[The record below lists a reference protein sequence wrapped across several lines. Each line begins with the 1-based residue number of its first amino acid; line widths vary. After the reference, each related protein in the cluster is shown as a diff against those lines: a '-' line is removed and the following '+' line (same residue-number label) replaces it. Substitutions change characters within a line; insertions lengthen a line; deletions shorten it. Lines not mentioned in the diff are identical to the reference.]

1 MLRQLARLTIPVG
14 AAGERACAI
23 AVYADAADRTFPAA
37 ERGFEGVACVD
48 DASRAL
54 ILLCDVW
61 SATRLPR
68 LRDWALG
75 LLEFLLYMQLDDGR
89 FVNFIS
95 DRSGQ
100 RNAEG
105 VTSFPGGNFWH
116 ARGVRA
122 LARATVTLG
131 GERTRAGLERGLEH
145 IRTARDVPSDI
156 RSVHVLMA
164 MELIRTGAFDSLRA
178 DVETWCDE
186 IAACR
191 RDGVLF
197 DNPDQLEPHLW
208 GHQQE
213 GVLAEAGEFLGRD
226 DLIAVARKSALSY
239 LAPRIESGFDEPTVQ
254 PYGVASAVYS
264 VERLRAVTGEQRFD
278 ELWRMARAWF
288 DGRNPARGAVYDRA
302 QGRVYD
308 GIDQG
313 VLNVHSGAESNVVA
327 GQALLD
333 HVIRTAPSLAPVV
346 EDCFASDARERLD
359 VARRARQSGRRP
371 AERVDAV
378 SLPDTFGGYGR

>member
-1 MLRQLARLTIPVG
+1 MLRQLARLTVPVDS
-14 AAGERACAI
+14 AGKRACAI

-48 DASRAL
+48 DAARAL
-54 ILLCDVW
+54 ILFTDVW
-61 SATRLPR
+61 AATSLPR
-68 LRDWALG
+68 MREWALG
-75 LLEFLLYMQLDDGR
+75 LLDFLLYMQLEDGR
-89 FVNFIS
+89 FVNFIT
-95 DRSGQ
+95 DWSG
-100 RNAEG
+100 RHNGHG

-131 GERTRAGLERGLEH
+131 EERARVALERGLDH
-145 IRTARDVPSDI
+145 IRAARDVPADI
-156 RSVHVLMA
+156 RSIHVLTA
-164 MELIRTGAFDSLRA
+164 MELLRAGAFPELRA
-178 DVETWCDE
+178 ELPIWCDE

-213 GVLAEAGEFLGRD
+213 GVLADAGQLLGRD
-226 DLIAVARKSALSY
+226 DLIAVARQSALEY
-239 LAPRIESGFDEPTVQ
+239 LAPRIDSGFDESTVQ

-264 VERLRAVTGEQRFD
+264 IERLRDITGEARFD

-288 DGRNPARGAVYDRA
+288 DGRNPARRAVYDREE
-302 QGRVYD
+302 GRVYD
-308 GIDQG
+308 GVDDG
-313 VLNVHSGAESNVVA
+313 VLNLHSGAESNVVG

-333 HVIRTAPSLAPVV
+333 QVIRTAPRLARFI
-346 EDCFASDARERLD
+346 ETCFVPDMRDRLGAAQKA
-359 VARRARQSGRRP
+359 VAR
-371 AERVDAV
+371 
-378 SLPDTFGGYGR
+378 

>member
-1 MLRQLARLTIPVG
+1 MLRQLARLTVPVDS
-14 AAGERACAI
+14 AGERGCAI

-54 ILLCDVW
+54 VLLTDVW
-61 SATRLPR
+61 AATRLPR
-68 LRDWALG
+68 MREWAIG
-75 LLEFLLYMQLDDGR
+75 LLDFLLYMQLEDGR

-95 DRSGQ
+95 DWSGR
-100 RNAEG
+100 RNEGG

-122 LARATVTLG
+122 LARAVVSLG
-131 GERTRAGLERGLEH
+131 EERARAGLERGIAH
-145 IRTARDVPSDI
+145 IRAARDVPADI
-156 RSVHVLMA
+156 RSIHVLMA
-164 MELIRTGAFDSLRA
+164 GELLRA
-178 DVETWCDE
+178 GEFPELRSELTTWCDE
-186 IAACR
+186 MAACR

-213 GVLAEAGEFLGRD
+213 GVLADAGQLLGRD
-226 DLIAVARKSALSY
+226 DLIAVARQSALVY
-239 LAPRIESGFDEPTVQ
+239 LAPRIDSGFDERTVQ

-264 VERLRAVTGEQRFD
+264 IERLRDVTTEPRFD

-288 DGRNPARGAVYDRA
+288 DGRNPARRAVYDREE
-302 QGRVYD
+302 GRVYD
-308 GIDQG
+308 GIDEG
-313 VLNVHSGAESNVVA
+313 VLNLHSGAESNVVG

-333 HVIRTAPSLAPVV
+333 QVVRTAPMLAPLI
-346 EDCFASDARERLD
+346 DACFLPEVRHRLGAALRVTAR
-359 VARRARQSGRRP
+359 
-371 AERVDAV
+371 
-378 SLPDTFGGYGR
+378 

>member
-1 MLRQLARLTIPVG
+1 MLRQLARLTVPVES
-14 AAGERACAI
+14 AGERGCAI

-54 ILLCDVW
+54 ILLTDVW

-68 LRDWALG
+68 IREWALS
-75 LLEFLLYMQLDDGR
+75 LLDFLLYMQLEDGR

-95 DRSGQ
+95 DWSGG
-100 RNAEG
+100 RNEGG

-122 LARATVTLG
+122 LARATVSLG
-131 GERTRAGLERGLEH
+131 EERARAGLERGIAH
-145 IRTARDVPSDI
+145 IRAARDVPADI
-156 RSVHVLMA
+156 RSIHVLMA
-164 MELIRTGAFDSLRA
+164 GELLRA
-178 DVETWCDE
+178 GEFPELREELSGWCDE
-186 IAACR
+186 MAACR
-191 RDGVLF
+191 QDGVLF

-213 GVLAEAGEFLGRD
+213 GVLADAGQLLGRG
-226 DLIAVARKSALSY
+226 DLIAVARESALAY
-239 LAPRIESGFDEPTVQ
+239 LAPRINSGFDERTVQ

-264 VERLRAVTGEQRFD
+264 IERLRDVTGEPRFD

-288 DGRNPARGAVYDRA
+288 DGRNPARRAVYDREE
-302 QGRVYD
+302 GRVYD
-308 GIDQG
+308 GIDEG
-313 VLNVHSGAESNVVA
+313 VLNVHSGAESNVVG

-333 HVIRTAPSLAPVV
+333 QVVRTAPMLAPLI
-346 EDCFASDARERLD
+346 ETCFIPDVRRRLD
-359 VARRARQSGRRP
+359 GAQNAVAR
-371 AERVDAV
+371 
-378 SLPDTFGGYGR
+378 